1 MAEWDTAAVEALYR
15 QERGYWRPW
24 NAQLLARRP
33 AFLQA
38 YAHYAGYPARSG
50 GLSERMVEL
59 VYVALDASAS
69 HLFASGLKLH
79 MQKALACGASDDDL
93 LDVLTL
99 VCLQGAGATAAALDA
114 VAQVYGLLPGAE
126 TTAGEDLPPD
136 LWARLQALDPAYF
149 GHLQTLARTAESGQ
163 GLSAGERCLITIAL
177 HACFTANQPEALRA
191 ALQQAHGLGVARD
204 AVVQVIQMGA
214 HLAVHG
220 TALGITVLAELE
232 AG

>member
-1 MAEWDTAAVEALYR
+1 MAELDTAAVEALYR

-50 GLSERMVEL
+50 ALSERMVEL

-79 MQKALACGASDDDL
+79 MQKALACGASNDDL

-99 VCLQGAGATAAALDA
+99 VCLQDAGATAAALGE
-114 VAQVYGLLPGAE
+114 VAQVSGLPPKAKPTEG
-126 TTAGEDLPPD
+126 PQPD
-136 LWARLQALDPAYF
+136 LWARLQAIDPAYF
-149 GHLQTLARTAESGQ
+149 GHLQALASTAESGQ

-177 HACFTANQPEALRA
+177 HACFTASQPEALRA
-191 ALQQAHGLGVARD
+191 ALQQAHALGVARE

-220 TALGITVLAELE
+220 TALGITVLAELDT
-232 AG
+232 A

>member
-1 MAEWDTAAVEALYR
+1 MAELDTAAVEALYR

-79 MQKALACGASDDDL
+79 MQKALACGASNDDL

-99 VCLQGAGATAAALDA
+99 VCLQGAGATAAALDE
-114 VAQVYGLLPGAE
+114 VAQVYGLPPEAE
-126 TTAGEDLPPD
+126 PTEGQQPD
-136 LWARLQALDPAYF
+136 LWARLQAIDPAYF
-149 GHLQTLARTAESGQ
+149 GHLQALASTAESGQ

-177 HACFTANQPEALRA
+177 HACFTAMQPEALRA
-191 ALQQAHGLGVARD
+191 ALQQAHGLGVARE
-204 AVVQVIQMGA
+204 AAVQVIQMGA

-220 TALGITVLAELE
+220 TALGITVLAELD
-232 AG
+232 AA

>member
-1 MAEWDTAAVEALYR
+1 MAELDTAAVEALYR

-99 VCLQGAGATAAALDA
+99 VCLQGAGATAAALDE
-114 VAQVYGLLPGAE
+114 VAQVYGLPPKAE
-126 TTAGEDLPPD
+126 PTEGQQPD
-136 LWARLQALDPAYF
+136 LWARLQAIDPAYF
-149 GHLQTLARTAESGQ
+149 GHLQALASTAESGQ

-177 HACFTANQPEALRA
+177 HACFTAMQPEALRA
-191 ALQQAHGLGVARD
+191 ALQQAHALGVARE

-220 TALGITVLAELE
+220 TALGITVLAELDT
-232 AG
+232 A

>member
-1 MAEWDTAAVEALYR
+1 MAELDTAAVEALYR

-79 MQKALACGASDDDL
+79 MQKALACGASNDDV

-99 VCLQGAGATAAALDA
+99 VCLQGAGATAAALDE
-114 VAQVYGLLPGAE
+114 VAQVYGLPPQAK
-126 TTAGEDLPPD
+126 TAVDGLQPD
-136 LWARLQALDPAYF
+136 LWARLQDIDPAYF
-149 GHLQTLARTAESGQ
+149 GHLQALAGTAESGK
-163 GLSAGERCLITIAL
+163 GLSAGERCLVTIAL
-177 HACFTANQPEALRA
+177 HACFTAMQPEALRA
-191 ALQQAHGLGVARD
+191 ALQQAHGLGLARD

-220 TALGITVLAELE
+220 TALGITVLAELD
-232 AG
+232 AA

>member
-1 MAEWDTAAVEALYR
+1 MAELDTAAVEALYR

-99 VCLQGAGATAAALDA
+99 VCLQGAGATAAALDE
-114 VAQVYGLLPGAE
+114 VAQVYGLPPKAE
-126 TTAGEDLPPD
+126 PTEGQQPD
-136 LWARLQALDPAYF
+136 LWARLQAIDPAYF
-149 GHLQTLARTAESGQ
+149 GHLQALASTAESGQ

-177 HACFTANQPEALRA
+177 HACFTAMQPEALRA
-191 ALQQAHGLGVARD
+191 ALQQAHGLGIARE

-220 TALGITVLAELE
+220 TALGITVLAELDT
-232 AG
+232 A

>member
-1 MAEWDTAAVEALYR
+1 MAELDTDAVEALYR

-38 YAHYAGYPARSG
+38 YAHYAGYPARNG
-50 GLSERMVEL
+50 ALSERMVEL

-99 VCLQGAGATAAALDA
+99 VCLQGAGATAAALDE
-114 VAQVYGLLPGAE
+114 VAQVYGLPPKAE
-126 TTAGEDLPPD
+126 PTEGQQPD
-136 LWARLQALDPAYF
+136 LWARLQAIDPAYF
-149 GHLQTLARTAESGQ
+149 GHLQALASTAESGQ

-177 HACFTANQPEALRA
+177 HACFTASQPEALRA
-191 ALQQAHGLGVARD
+191 ALQQAKGLGVARE
-204 AVVQVIQMGA
+204 AVLQVIQMGA

-220 TALGITVLAELE
+220 TALGITVLAELDT
-232 AG
+232 A

>member
-1 MAEWDTAAVEALYR
+1 MAELDTAAVEALYR

-38 YAHYAGYPARSG
+38 YAHYAGYTARSG

-99 VCLQGAGATAAALDA
+99 VCLQGAGATAAALDE
-114 VAQVYGLLPGAE
+114 VAQVYGLPPKAE
-126 TTAGEDLPPD
+126 PTEGQQPD
-136 LWARLQALDPAYF
+136 LWARLQAIDPAYF
-149 GHLQTLARTAESGQ
+149 GHLQALASTAESGQ

-177 HACFTANQPEALRA
+177 HACFTASQPEALRA
-191 ALQQAHGLGVARD
+191 ALQQAKGLGVARE

-220 TALGITVLAELE
+220 TALGITVLAELDT
-232 AG
+232 A

>member
-1 MAEWDTAAVEALYR
+1 MAELDTAAVEALYR

-99 VCLQGAGATAAALDA
+99 VCLQGAGATAAALGE
-114 VAQVYGLLPGAE
+114 VAQVYGLPPKAE
-126 TTAGEDLPPD
+126 PTEGQQPD
-136 LWARLQALDPAYF
+136 LWARLQAIDPAYF
-149 GHLQTLARTAESGQ
+149 GHLQALASTAESGQ

-177 HACFTANQPEALRA
+177 HACFTANQPEALCA
-191 ALQQAHGLGVARD
+191 ALQQAKGLGVARE

-220 TALGITVLAELE
+220 TALGITVLAELDT
-232 AG
+232 A

>member
-1 MAEWDTAAVEALYR
+1 MAELDTAAVEALYR

-79 MQKALACGASDDDL
+79 MQKALACGASDEDL

-99 VCLQGAGATAAALDA
+99 VCLQGAGATAAALDE
-114 VAQVYGLLPGAE
+114 VAQVYGLPPKAE
-126 TTAGEDLPPD
+126 PTEGQQPD
-136 LWARLQALDPAYF
+136 LWARLQAIDPAYF
-149 GHLQTLARTAESGQ
+149 GHLQALASTAESGQ
-163 GLSAGERCLITIAL
+163 GLSAGERCLITVAL
-177 HACFTANQPEALRA
+177 HACFTAMQPEALRA
-191 ALQQAHGLGVARD
+191 ALQQAQGLGVARE
-204 AVVQVIQMGA
+204 AVLQVIQMGA

-220 TALGITVLAELE
+220 TALGITVLAELD
-232 AG
+232 AA

>member
-1 MAEWDTAAVEALYR
+1 MAELDTAAVEALYR

-99 VCLQGAGATAAALDA
+99 VCLQGAGATAAALDQ
-114 VAQVYGLLPGAE
+114 VAQVYGLPPEADSTLDGQQ
-126 TTAGEDLPPD
+126 PD
-136 LWARLQALDPAYF
+136 LWGRLQAMDPAYF
-149 GHLQTLARTAESGQ
+149 GHLQALASTAESGQ

-177 HACFTANQPEALRA
+177 HACFTASQPEALRA
-191 ALQQAHGLGVARD
+191 ALQQAQGLGVARD

-220 TALGITVLAELE
+220 TALGITVLAELD
-232 AG
+232 AA

>member
-1 MAEWDTAAVEALYR
+1 MAELDTAAVEALYR

-38 YAHYAGYPARSG
+38 YAHYAGFPARSG

-99 VCLQGAGATAAALDA
+99 VCLQGAGATAAALDE
-114 VAQVYGLLPGAE
+114 VAQVYGLPPSAE
-126 TTAGEDLPPD
+126 TTAEGQPPD
-136 LWARLQALDPAYF
+136 LWSRLQAIDPAYF
-149 GHLQTLARTAESGQ
+149 GHLQALASTAESGK
-163 GLSAGERCLITIAL
+163 GLSAGERCLVTIAL
-177 HACFTANQPEALRA
+177 HACFTALQPEALRA
-191 ALQQAHGLGVARD
+191 ALRQAHGLGVARD

-220 TALGITVLAELE
+220 TALGITVLAELD
-232 AG
+232 AA

>member
-1 MAEWDTAAVEALYR
+1 MAELDTAAVEALYR

-126 TTAGEDLPPD
+126 TRGEDLPPD
-136 LWARLQALDPAYF
+136 LWARLQAIDPAYF
-149 GHLQTLARTAESGQ
+149 EHLQTLASTAESGQ

-177 HACFTANQPEALRA
+177 HACFTASQPEALRA
-191 ALQQAHGLGVARD
+191 ALQQARSLGVARD

-232 AG
+232 AA

>member
-1 MAEWDTAAVEALYR
+1 MAELDTAAVEALYR

-33 AFLQA
+33 AFLQV

-79 MQKALACGASDDDL
+79 MQKALACGASNDDL

-99 VCLQGAGATAAALDA
+99 VCLQGAGATAAALGE
-114 VAQVYGLLPGAE
+114 VAQVYGLPPKAE
-126 TTAGEDLPPD
+126 PTEGQQPD
-136 LWARLQALDPAYF
+136 LWARLQAIDPAYF
-149 GHLQTLARTAESGQ
+149 GHLQALASTAESGQ

-177 HACFTANQPEALRA
+177 HACFTAKQPEALRA
-191 ALQQAHGLGVARD
+191 ALQQAHGLGVARE

-220 TALGITVLAELE
+220 TALGITVLAELD
-232 AG
+232 AA